1 MSGDEIETSSD
12 LAIALGRI
20 RLPSELPPPRGSIKM
35 SRGSDWAGRSAGSPG
50 WRRFLSRA
58 EVASAVALIPPCL
71 AVVGFFATVA
81 ELGRSLGRSL

>member
-1 MSGDEIETSSD
+1 MSC
-12 LAIALGRI
+12 
-20 RLPSELPPPRGSIKM
+20 
-35 SRGSDWAGRSAGSPG
+35 GSDWAGRSAGSPG

-58 EVASAVALIPPCL
+58 EVASAVALIPLCL